1 MFHLCYTK
9 HMKLKDLL
17 LSRKA
22 GFIKYIIGAFIPI
35 LNNLAM
41 TFIFAFLLGLIQDQ
55 TYFKETLLFV
65 SALAIVSI
73 LLQVLSRYLR
83 IQYMRDIL
91 MDIRQLAFKKIMNK
105 SYQQYATQSKDVY
118 LSHLVNDINLFEQD
132 FFLSILNVMV
142 MSGTFIVSIIIL
154 AIIDPLIALMALAVS
169 ILMTVITKLFEK
181 RNIDLKQKV
190 STANEEFSV
199 QSANTISGLEILK
212 LNQVEDRFLDG
223 FKRKVNMIENLKQ
236 RYNLLTE
243 SQRVTLESIGFIFMM
258 SVLLVV
264 SNRLATGQ
272 TLVEVGLTIQI
283 GNSVVWNL
291 VYMFPL
297 LNKAKASES
306 IYNKITQLDERDDS
320 QQGTQAFN
328 FNHTLSI
335 HQVSFA
341 YPDEPQR
348 LVLKDISLNLE
359 KGKKYLLKGTSG
371 AGKTTFLQ
379 LLSKVYQPTLG
390 TIELDG
396 VAFKDISQSSF
407 NEHIAFI
414 YQSVFLFNDSIRN
427 NITLFD
433 DALSEQEI
441 MDAIKKAGL
450 SELIERLPDGLDTIL
465 EENGKN
471 LSGGERQR
479 VSIARA
485 LIKKAEILFVDEATS
500 SLDSELGQA
509 IEQTLL
515 NLDQMV
521 IAISHRTYQ
530 GVTNQYDGV
539 ISINN
544 QQAYLYNTTEYF
556 ELGGITE

>member
-441 MDAIKKAGL
+441 MDAVKKAGL

-500 SLDSELGQA
+500 SLDPELGQA

-544 QQAYLYNTTEYF
+544 QQAYLYDTTEYF